1 MSTIYLTFY
10 RILKSGW
17 NNFLRNRWLALA
29 TISVMVL
36 AIFFMTG
43 LIFVNLIG
51 KTLLVNLQNKV
62 DISVYLKQDVSEQD
76 VSIIRSDLTFLNE
89 VKDVNYISADEALA
103 SFKAKHQDNAVLME
117 SLQELGNP
125 LLPVLNVEAQ
135 KASQYEAIVNFLGQ
149 EKYQKIVDKINY
161 QQTKPLIDRLASFT
175 NKVSRGGLIISI
187 ILALVAG
194 LVTFNTIRL
203 AMYNFRHEVSVMRL
217 VGASNWYIR
226 GPFLVEGI
234 IYGVIA
240 AISTT
245 TLLFISLYF
254 LSPRINSLV
263 PGSDLL
269 GWFGANFFSLLFFQ
283 AGAGI
288 LLGGVGS
295 LVAIRKYLK
304 V

>member
-1 MSTIYLTFY
+1 
-10 RILKSGW
+10 
-17 NNFLRNRWLALA
+17 
-29 TISVMVL
+29 L

-135 KASQYEAIVNFLGQ
+135 EASQYEAIVNFLGQ
-149 EKYQKIVDKINY
+149 DKYQKIVDKINY
-161 QQTKPLIDRLASFT
+161 QQTKPLIDRLSSFT

-240 AISTT
+240 AVSTT

-254 LSPRINSLV
+254 LSPKINSLV

-269 GWFGANFFSLLFFQ
+269 GWFKVNFFSLLFFQ
-283 AGAGI
+283 TGAGI

>member
-1 MSTIYLTFY
+1 MSIFYLTFG

-135 KASQYEAIVNFLGQ
+135 EASQYEAIVNFLGQ
-149 EKYQKIVDKINY
+149 DKYEKIVDKINY
-161 QQTKPLIDRLASFT
+161 QQTKPLIDRLSSFT

-240 AISTT
+240 AVSTT

-254 LSPRINSLV
+254 LSPKINSLV

-269 GWFGANFFSLLFFQ
+269 GWFKVNFFSLLFFQ
-283 AGAGI
+283 TGAGI

>member
-1 MSTIYLTFY
+1 M
-10 RILKSGW
+10 
-17 NNFLRNRWLALA
+17 RNRWLAIA

-62 DISVYLKQDVSEQD
+62 DISVYLKQDANEQD
-76 VSIIRSDLTFLNE
+76 ISMIRSDLTFLNE

-135 KASQYEAIVNFLGQ
+135 KASQYDAVVNFLNQ
-149 EKYQKIVDKINY
+149 DKYKNVVDKINY

-175 NKVSRGGLIISI
+175 SKVSRGGLIISL

-240 AISTT
+240 AVST
-245 TLLFISLYF
+245 TLLLFVSLYF
-254 LSPRINSLV
+254 LSPKINSLV

-269 GWFGANFFSLLFFQ
+269 GWFKANFFGLLFFQ
-283 AGAGI
+283 AGVGI

>member
-1 MSTIYLTFY
+1 MSIFYLTFG

-135 KASQYEAIVNFLGQ
+135 EASQYEAIVNFLGQ
-149 EKYQKIVDKINY
+149 DKYQKIVDKINY
-161 QQTKPLIDRLASFT
+161 QQTKPLIDRLSSFT

-240 AISTT
+240 AVSTT

-254 LSPRINSLV
+254 LSPKINSLV

-269 GWFGANFFSLLFFQ
+269 GWFKVNFFSLLFFQ
-283 AGAGI
+283 TGAGI

-295 LVAIRKYLK
+295 LLAIRKYLK

>member
-1 MSTIYLTFY
+1 MPFALTFY
-10 RILKSGW
+10 RVLKSGW

-62 DISVYLKQDVSEQD
+62 DISVYLKQDVNEQD
-76 VSIIRSDLTFLNE
+76 ISMIRSDLTFLNE
-89 VKDVNYISADEALA
+89 VKDVNYISADQALA
-103 SFKAKHQDNAVLME
+103 NFKEKHQDNAVLME

-135 KASQYEAIVNFLGQ
+135 KASQYDAIVNFLGQ
-149 EKYQKIVDKINY
+149 ERYKNIVDKINY
-161 QQTKPLIDRLASFT
+161 QQTKPLIDRLSTFT
-175 NKVSRGGLIISI
+175 NKVSRGGVIISL

-226 GPFLVEGI
+226 GPFLVEGV

-240 AISTT
+240 AVSTT
-245 TLLFISLYF
+245 ILLFVSLYF
-254 LSPRINSLV
+254 LSPKINSLV

-269 GWFGANFFSLLFFQ
+269 SWFKANFFGLLFFQ
-283 AGAGI
+283 AGVGI

-295 LVAIRKYLK
+295 LVAIRKYLR

>member
-1 MSTIYLTFY
+1 MPFALTFY

-17 NNFLRNRWLALA
+17 NNFLRNSWLALA

-36 AIFFMTG
+36 AIFFMNS

-51 KTLLVNLQNKV
+51 ATLLVNLQTKV
-62 DISVYLKQDVSEQD
+62 DISVYLKQDASEQD
-76 VSIIRSDLTFLNE
+76 VSMIRSDLTFLNE

-103 SFKAKHQDNAVLME
+103 SFKAKHQGNAVLME

-135 KASQYEAIVNFLGQ
+135 KASQYEAIVNFLEQ
-149 EKYQKIVDKINY
+149 DKYKTIVDKINY
-161 QQTKPLIDRLASFT
+161 QQTKPLIDRLSSFT
-175 NKVSRGGLIISI
+175 HKVSRGGLIISI
-187 ILALVAG
+187 ILAFVAG

-226 GPFLVEGI
+226 GPFLVEGV

-240 AISTT
+240 AASTT
-245 TLLFISLYF
+245 FLLFVSLYF
-254 LSPRINSLV
+254 LSPKMNSLV

-269 GWFGANFFSLLFFQ
+269 GWFKANFLELLFFQ
-283 AGAGI
+283 AGVGI

>member
-1 MSTIYLTFY
+1 MPFILSFY
-10 RILKSGW
+10 RVLKAGW

-36 AIFFMTG
+36 AIFSMTG
-43 LIFVNLIG
+43 LIFINLIG
-51 KTLLVNLQNKV
+51 KTLLVNLQNKI
-62 DISVYLKQDVSEQD
+62 DISVYLKQDANEQD
-76 VSIIRSDLTFLNE
+76 ISTIRSDLTFLSE
-89 VKDVNYISADEALA
+89 VKDVNYVSADEALA
-103 SFKAKHQDNAVLME
+103 KFKEKHRDNAVLME

-135 KASQYEAIVNFLGQ
+135 EASQYEAIVNFLGQ
-149 EKYQKIVDKINY
+149 DKYKKVIDKINY
-161 QQTKPLIDRLASFT
+161 QQTKPLIDRLSSFT
-175 NKVSRGGLIISI
+175 NKVSRGGLIISL
-187 ILALVAG
+187 ILAFIAG

-203 AMYNFRHEVSVMRL
+203 AMYNFRQEVSVMRL

-226 GPFLVEGI
+226 GPFLVEGV
-234 IYGVIA
+234 IYGIIA
-240 AISTT
+240 AVSTT
-245 TLLFISLYF
+245 VLLFVSLYF
-254 LSPRINSLV
+254 LSPKINSLV

-269 GWFGANFFSLLFFQ
+269 GWLKANFFSLFFFQ
-283 AGAGI
+283 VGVGI

>member
-1 MSTIYLTFY
+1 MSIFYLTFG

-135 KASQYEAIVNFLGQ
+135 EASQYEAIVNFLGQ
-149 EKYQKIVDKINY
+149 DKYQKIVDKINY
-161 QQTKPLIDRLASFT
+161 QQTKPLIDRLSSFT

-240 AISTT
+240 AVSTT

-254 LSPRINSLV
+254 LSSKINSLV

-269 GWFGANFFSLLFFQ
+269 GWFKVNFFSLLFFQ
-283 AGAGI
+283 TGAGI

>member
-1 MSTIYLTFY
+1 MSTFYLSFY
-10 RILKSGW
+10 RVLKSGW

-62 DISVYLKQDVSEQD
+62 DISVYLKQDASEQD
-76 VSIIRSDLTFLNE
+76 ISMIRSDLTFLNE

-149 EKYQKIVDKINY
+149 DRYKKIVDKINY
-161 QQTKPLIDRLASFT
+161 QQTKPLIDRLSSFIG
-175 NKVSRGGLIISI
+175 KVSRGGLIISI

-226 GPFLVEGI
+226 GPFLVEGV

-240 AISTT
+240 AASTT
-245 TLLFISLYF
+245 ILLFVSLYF
-254 LSPRINSLV
+254 LSPKINLLV

-269 GWFGANFFSLLFFQ
+269 GWFKANFFGLLFFQ
-283 AGAGI
+283 AGVGI

-295 LVAIRKYLK
+295 LIAIRKYLK

>member
-1 MSTIYLTFY
+1 MSIFYLTFG

-135 KASQYEAIVNFLGQ
+135 EASQYEAIVNFLGQ
-149 EKYQKIVDKINY
+149 DKYQK
-161 QQTKPLIDRLASFT
+161 
-175 NKVSRGGLIISI
+175 
-187 ILALVAG
+187 
-194 LVTFNTIRL
+194 
-203 AMYNFRHEVSVMRL
+203 
-217 VGASNWYIR
+217 
-226 GPFLVEGI
+226 
-234 IYGVIA
+234 
-240 AISTT
+240 
-245 TLLFISLYF
+245 
-254 LSPRINSLV
+254 NS
-263 PGSDLL
+263 
-269 GWFGANFFSLLFFQ
+269 
-283 AGAGI
+283 
-288 LLGGVGS
+288 
-295 LVAIRKYLK
+295 
-304 V
+304 

>member
-1 MSTIYLTFY
+1 M
-10 RILKSGW
+10 
-17 NNFLRNRWLALA
+17 
-29 TISVMVL
+29 
-36 AIFFMTG
+36 
-43 LIFVNLIG
+43 
-51 KTLLVNLQNKV
+51 
-62 DISVYLKQDVSEQD
+62 
-76 VSIIRSDLTFLNE
+76 IRSDLTFLNE
-89 VKDVNYISADEALA
+89 VKDVNYISADQALA
-103 SFKAKHQDNAVLME
+103 NFKEKHQDNAVLME

-135 KASQYEAIVNFLGQ
+135 KASQYDAIVNFLGQ
-149 EKYQKIVDKINY
+149 ERYKNIVDKINY
-161 QQTKPLIDRLASFT
+161 QQTKPLIDRLSTFT
-175 NKVSRGGLIISI
+175 NKVSRGGVIISL

-226 GPFLVEGI
+226 GPFLVEGV

-240 AISTT
+240 AVSTT
-245 TLLFISLYF
+245 ILLFVSLYF
-254 LSPRINSLV
+254 LSPKINSLV

-269 GWFGANFFSLLFFQ
+269 SWFKANFFGLLFFQ
-283 AGAGI
+283 AGVGI

-295 LVAIRKYLK
+295 LVAIRKYLR

>member
-1 MSTIYLTFY
+1 MSIFYLTFG

-103 SFKAKHQDNAVLME
+103 SFKAKHLDNAVLME

-135 KASQYEAIVNFLGQ
+135 EASQYEAIVNFLGQ
-149 EKYQKIVDKINY
+149 DKYQKIVDKINY
-161 QQTKPLIDRLASFT
+161 QQTKPLIDRLSSFT

-240 AISTT
+240 AVSTT

-254 LSPRINSLV
+254 LSPKINSLV

-269 GWFGANFFSLLFFQ
+269 GWFKVNFFSLLFFQ
-283 AGAGI
+283 TGAGI

>member
-1 MSTIYLTFY
+1 MSIFYLTFG

-135 KASQYEAIVNFLGQ
+135 EASQYEAIVNFLGQ
-149 EKYQKIVDKINY
+149 DKYQKIVDKINY
-161 QQTKPLIDRLASFT
+161 QQTKPLIDRLSSFT

-240 AISTT
+240 AVSTT

-254 LSPRINSLV
+254 LSPKINSLV

-269 GWFGANFFSLLFFQ
+269 GWFKVNFFSLLFFQ